1 MLPVLRSVAIP
12 SASRFVTL
20 PKKPLCPNNLWMHP
34 CGYFEKIDGNKHL
47 MLVPTNENKEIMKE
61 YGELWSKIKYL
72 IRSVTKNIS
81 FDEKYKKI
89 KLNSNDDLPLNKTLK
104 CRSMI

>member
-1 MLPVLRSVAIP
+1 
-12 SASRFVTL
+12 
-20 PKKPLCPNNLWMHP
+20 MHP